1 MRISAALLWLALTQL
16 SSPVVAE
23 VPLAARQLRAR
34 DYNTRDYY
42 ALEIS
47 EITSPTEI
55 SNHFGLEYE
64 GPLGQLRNHHLFS
77 APLGP
82 RDVVDDKVQEYRRK
96 RKRDVALEEL
106 YGSVLFAEKQKLKQL
121 EKRSLPPPPPPP
133 PSYGKVVSP
142 GPQKGP
148 EDMAIEELNQIR
160 TSLKIN
166 DPIFHKQWHL
176 VCRNAF
182 LLYSI
187 SLR

>member
-1 MRISAALLWLALTQL
+1 MRFSAALLWLALNQF
-16 SSPVVAE
+16 SSTVVAE

-55 SNHFGLEYE
+55 ANHFGLEYE

-82 RDVVDDKVQEYRRK
+82 KDVVDDRVQEYRRR
-96 RKRDVALEEL
+96 RKRDVALDEL

-121 EKRSLPPPPPPP
+121 EKRTVPSH
-133 PSYGKVVSP
+133 PSYGKAVLP
-142 GPQKGP
+142 DPQKGP
-148 EDMAIEELNQIR
+148 DDMAIEELNKIKA
-160 TSLKIN
+160 SLKIT

-176 VCRNAF
+176 VCQNAF
-182 LLYSI
+182 LLHLI
-187 SLR
+187 SRF